1 MVDTFPLPP
10 ELGKGVHHFGGGSHE
25 RHRAREDRGPSA
37 ARWSLIL
44 VTAQVADVLTTRVV
58 LAAFPR
64 ATEANPL
71 IAAAQT
77 HFGPAW
83 WLPKLAVASALV
95 LLVRYRP
102 RRRLVVAIGLAST
115 APVLVNLTNLLAGM
129 TAKG

>member
-1 MVDTFPLPP
+1 MTG
-10 ELGKGVHHFGGGSHE
+10 EQHMKGTVRE
-25 RHRAREDRGPSA
+25 RIEGPSA

-129 TAKG
+129 IAKG

>member
-1 MVDTFPLPP
+1 MTGDQHM
-10 ELGKGVHHFGGGSHE
+10 KGTVRE
-25 RHRAREDRGPSA
+25 RIEGPSA

-44 VTAQVADVLTTRVV
+44 VTAQVADALTTRVV

-129 TAKG
+129 MVKG